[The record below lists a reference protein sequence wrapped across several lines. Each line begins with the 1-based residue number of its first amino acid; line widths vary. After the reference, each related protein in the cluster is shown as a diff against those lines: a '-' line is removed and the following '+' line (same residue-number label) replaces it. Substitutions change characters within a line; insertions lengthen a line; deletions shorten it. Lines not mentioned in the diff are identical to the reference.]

1 MIKTLLKTI
10 GKMAAALLIFVAVS
24 VMSMLA
30 AAILFLDIES
40 SFPDMVSNMMGSS
53 LGHAF
58 QSAFSIVMVIMIV
71 IFLMNN
77 KVVSAE
83 MLGLC
88 DVRGK
93 ATAKLGIGFIC
104 GAAAVF
110 AEIMI
115 ICAVGNSRIT
125 VFSDGMAALTA
136 VLCGIVIYASVGL
149 SEEVLFRGFY
159 QGLFGERKALG
170 IIVTALLFAAVHL
183 VNSAYSV
190 VSLIYLIA
198 GGFFFSLLREVTGSL
213 WACIGFHAAWDW
225 AEISVFGLNEEGG
238 EHWLFVGADEL
249 ASSIV
254 CAALM
259 TVLCIILLLVYRF
272 RNKGAKNEPKQ

>member
-1 MIKTLLKTI
+1 MIRTLLKTI
-10 GKMAAALLIFVAVS
+10 GKMAAALLLFFVVS
-24 VMSMLA
+24 VVSMLLA
-30 AAILFLDIES
+30 CLIFDLKS
-40 SFPDMVSNMMGSS
+40 GFPDMVNNTMGSS
-53 LGHAF
+53 LGHAL
-58 QSAFSIVMVIMIV
+58 QSAFSIVMVIGIV
-71 IFLMNN
+71 IFLVKRNI
-77 KVVSAE
+77 VSAA
-83 MLGLC
+83 LFGL
-88 DVRGK
+88 DGSPSRAVG
-93 ATAKLGIGFIC
+93 KLGIGFIG

-115 ICAVGNSRIT
+115 ICAADNSRIT
-125 VFSDGMAALTA
+125 VFSDGTAALTA

-170 IIVTALLFAAVHL
+170 IVVTALLFAAVHL
-183 VNSAYSV
+183 VNSSYSV

-225 AEISVFGLNEEGG
+225 TEISVFGLNEEGG
-238 EHWLFVGADEL
+238 KHWFFVGADEL
-249 ASSIV
+249 VSSIV

-259 TVLCIILLLVYRF
+259 AVLCIILLLVYRF
-272 RNKGAKNEPKQ
+272 RNKGAKNEQKL

>member
-1 MIKTLLKTI
+1 MIRTLLKTI
-10 GKMAAALLIFVAVS
+10 GKLAAALLLFVFVS
-24 VMSMLA
+24 VVSMLA
-30 AAILFLDIES
+30 ACLIFDFKS
-40 SFPDMVSNMMGSS
+40 GFPDMVSNTMGSS
-53 LGHAF
+53 LGHAL
-58 QSAFSIVMVIMIV
+58 QSVLSIGMVIGIV
-71 IFLMNN
+71 LFLVKK
-77 KVVSAE
+77 KVVSSE
-83 MLGLC
+83 MLGL
-88 DVRGK
+88 DEARGK
-93 ATAKLGIGFIC
+93 AAAKLGVGFIG

-115 ICAVGNSRIT
+115 ICAVDNSRIT
-125 VFSDGMAALTA
+125 VFTDGTAALTA

-170 IIVTALLFAAVHL
+170 IVVTALLFAAVHL

-198 GGFFFSLLREVTGSL
+198 GGLFFSLLREVMGSL

-225 AEISVFGLNEEGG
+225 AEISVFGLNEEDG

-254 CAALM
+254 CTALM
-259 TVLCIILLLVYRF
+259 SVLCIILLLVYRF
-272 RNKGAKNEPKQ
+272 RNKGAKNEPKL